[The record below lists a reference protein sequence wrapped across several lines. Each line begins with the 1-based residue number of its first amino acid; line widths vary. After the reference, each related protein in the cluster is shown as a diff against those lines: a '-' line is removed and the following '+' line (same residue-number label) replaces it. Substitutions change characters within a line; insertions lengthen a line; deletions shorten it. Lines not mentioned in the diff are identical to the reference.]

1 MRDTGP
7 ARRVRTLVVARSQVR
22 GHPSCERCGAAQPEQ
37 IHHRKPRRL
46 GGTRDPQA
54 NQPANLVA
62 ICAGCHLAIE
72 MHRSRAYAHG
82 WLVPDNDDPAATP
95 IHYRRR
101 WSYLDNNGGLTTA
114 EESANVPE

>member
-1 MRDTGP
+1 MRDTG
-7 ARRVRTLVVARSQVR
+7 ASREIRTAVVARSQVR
-22 GHPSCERCGAAQPEQ
+22 GHPSCERCGAAPPEQ

-72 MHRSRAYAHG
+72 MHRSRAYAEG
-82 WLVPDNDDPAATP
+82 WLVPDGNDPAETAVF
-95 IHYRRR
+95 YRRR
-101 WSYLDNNGGLTTA
+101 WVHLDHAAGITELATVD
-114 EESANVPE
+114 EQE